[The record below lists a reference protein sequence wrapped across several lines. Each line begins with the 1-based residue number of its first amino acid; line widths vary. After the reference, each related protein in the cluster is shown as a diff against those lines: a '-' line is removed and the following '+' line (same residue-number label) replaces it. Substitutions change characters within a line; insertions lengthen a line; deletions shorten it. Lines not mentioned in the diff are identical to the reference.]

1 MIAHRIL
8 VTLVPILRIG
18 ARVVSKAGFFMRE
31 FVRMSELNPHVKAIL
46 AGVSTYNGLYGSPDL
61 PSAGDLETMAEALIF
76 GLGIS
81 PYRIRMN
88 RTRGEGAGFV
98 TKASFLE
105 GIRLFLTDI
114 TPEDILIFY
123 FTGHGLV
130 KHGRHYLLFSDGPL
144 ETQSVIDLFEQLHV
158 SRRLLF
164 LDCCMSGEYELA
176 AHAIEANETWID
188 ALLDGGT
195 AVFASSRRN
204 EPSGYEEG
212 GGSLFTAFL
221 RDAMM
226 SRRGLQNGCLTL
238 DRIRE
243 MVYEEADA
251 WNLRHPEG
259 RQHPVF
265 RSSIG
270 GTISFQV
277 VPYTPY
283 PRQTYVAET
292 EEYCVTNVWPIH
304 TKSAKRYKVSVILKE
319 SHTASEDMTQAEGSA
334 HAESVRLLRQGQR
347 TFSAAIDTS
356 QFVRISREIVR
367 RVRDLNIYKSAEE
380 EMRWRGHGAD
390 FIFMSFGRSEAD
402 IANGLFE
409 YQVTWAASPAD
420 KKKWYRESAHAKI
433 FGGFLVDR
441 NPDYKLL
448 RRMNEKDTANPN
460 DIRRKT
466 NEIMQELACRGEEL
480 VRLWQEMRNGTY
492 DPGELRE
499 ICGPL
504 LSEVDAL
511 YLRLSEL
518 PIPPAGMAQWAI
530 RHANLAGDV
539 SDLAILI
546 SGSEQEDT
554 ARLDEVIRRFHQDL
568 ETLVVHRQ
576 D

>member
-1 MIAHRIL
+1 
-8 VTLVPILRIG
+8 
-18 ARVVSKAGFFMRE
+18 
-31 FVRMSELNPHVKAIL
+31 
-46 AGVSTYNGLYGSPDL
+46 
-61 PSAGDLETMAEALIF
+61 
-76 GLGIS
+76 
-81 PYRIRMN
+81 
-88 RTRGEGAGFV
+88 
-98 TKASFLE
+98 
-105 GIRLFLTDI
+105 
-114 TPEDILIFY
+114 
-123 FTGHGLV
+123 
-130 KHGRHYLLFSDGPL
+130 
-144 ETQSVIDLFEQLHV
+144 
-158 SRRLLF
+158 
-164 LDCCMSGEYELA
+164 
-176 AHAIEANETWID
+176 
-188 ALLDGGT
+188 
-195 AVFASSRRN
+195 
-204 EPSGYEEG
+204 
-212 GGSLFTAFL
+212 
-221 RDAMM
+221 M
-226 SRRGLQNGCLTL
+226 SRRGLQDGCLTL

-304 TKSAKRYKVSVILKE
+304 TKSAKRYKVSVVLK
-319 SHTASEDMTQAEGSA
+319 GPLIP
-334 HAESVRLLRQGQR
+334 V
-347 TFSAAIDTS
+347 
-356 QFVRISREIVR
+356 SREIVR
-367 RVRDLNIYKSAEE
+367 RVRDLDIYQSAEE

-420 KKKWYRESAHAKI
+420 KKKWYRESAHANI
-433 FGGFLVDR
+433 IGGFLVDR
-441 NPDYKLL
+441 NPDYELL
-448 RRMNEKDTANPN
+448 
-460 DIRRKT
+460 
-466 NEIMQELACRGEEL
+466 
-480 VRLWQEMRNGTY
+480 RNGTY

-504 LSEVDAL
+504 LREVDAL

-568 ETLVVHRQ
+568 ETLAVHTQ

>member
-81 PYRIRMN
+81 PYQIRMN
-88 RTRGEGAGFV
+88 RTQGEGAGLV

-176 AHAIEANETWID
+176 AHTIEANETWID

-204 EPSGYEEG
+204 EPSGYGEG
-212 GGSLFTAFL
+212 GRSLFTVYL

-226 SRRGLQNGCLTL
+226 SRRGLQDGCLTL

-304 TKSAKRYKVSVILKE
+304 TKSAKRYKVSVILK
-319 SHTASEDMTQAEGSA
+319 GPLIP
-334 HAESVRLLRQGQR
+334 V
-347 TFSAAIDTS
+347 
-356 QFVRISREIVR
+356 SREIVR
-367 RVRDLNIYKSAEE
+367 RVRDLDIYKSAEE

-492 DPGELRE
+492 DLGEMHE

-504 LSEVDAL
+504 LREVDAF
-511 YLRLSEL
+511 YLKLSDL
-518 PIPPAGMAQWAI
+518 PIPPANMAQWAI

-568 ETLVVHRQ
+568 ETLAVHRQ

>member
-88 RTRGEGAGFV
+88 RTRGEGAGLV
-98 TKASFLE
+98 TKASFLD

-114 TPEDILIFY
+114 TSEDILIFY
-123 FTGHGLV
+123 FSGHGLV

-176 AHAIEANETWID
+176 AHAIEANETWED

-204 EPSGYEEG
+204 EPSGYEKG
-212 GGSLFTAFL
+212 GCSLFTACL

-304 TKSAKRYKVSVILKE
+304 TKSAKRYKVSVVLK
-319 SHTASEDMTQAEGSA
+319 GPLIP
-334 HAESVRLLRQGQR
+334 V
-347 TFSAAIDTS
+347 
-356 QFVRISREIVR
+356 SREIVR
-367 RVRDLNIYKSAEE
+367 RVRDLA
-380 EMRWRGHGAD
+380 
-390 FIFMSFGRSEAD
+390 
-402 IANGLFE
+402 
-409 YQVTWAASPAD
+409 AD

-492 DPGELRE
+492 DLGELRE

-504 LSEVDAL
+504 LREVDAL
-511 YLRLSEL
+511 YLKLSDL
-518 PIPPAGMAQWAI
+518 PIPPANMAQWAI

-568 ETLVVHRQ
+568 ETLAVHTQ